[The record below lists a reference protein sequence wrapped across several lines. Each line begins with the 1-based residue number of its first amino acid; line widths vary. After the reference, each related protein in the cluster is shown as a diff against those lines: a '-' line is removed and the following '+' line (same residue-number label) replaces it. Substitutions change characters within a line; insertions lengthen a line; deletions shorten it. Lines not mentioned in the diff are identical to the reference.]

1 MPRLENITKDNCDEE
16 LQYMVEEL
24 LNPTEEI
31 SRTESWRQ
39 SRIRMN
45 AVGMIVMHLHKVGAP
60 EIASYLLDQLDQHLN
75 EYDDEDSSN
84 KNGFQEFGGKPATDY
99 YKSYILTLRQLYTT
113 NRGASSW
120 DQIKELL
127 GKSN

>member
-1 MPRLENITKDNCDEE
+1 MK
-16 LQYMVEEL
+16 
-24 LNPTEEI
+24 
-31 SRTESWRQ
+31 
-39 SRIRMN
+39 

-75 EYDDEDSSN
+75 EYVDEESCN
-84 KNGFQEFGGKPATDY
+84 KNGLREFDGKPAADY
-99 YKSYILTLRQLYTT
+99 YKGYILTLRQLYTS
-113 NRGASSW
+113 NRGPSSW